1 MEILSAVKGSTK
13 EKRLASQFIT
23 RFFKHF
29 PNLGAQ
35 ALEAQL
41 DLCEDEDIF
50 VSNYSFTFGLVKLYI
65 FCTFVYLDKK
75 TSN

>member
-1 MEILSAVKGSTK
+1 LEILSAVKGSTK

-29 PNLGAQ
+29 PNLAAQ

-41 DLCEDEDIF
+41 DLCEDEDIC
-50 VSNYSFTFGLVKLYI
+50 VSQLLNQYDKL
-65 FCTFVYLDKK
+65 CQ
-75 TSN
+75 

>member
-1 MEILSAVKGSTK
+1 LEILSAVKGSTK

-29 PNLGAQ
+29 PNLAAQ

-41 DLCEDEDIF
+41 DLCEDEDIC
-50 VSNYSFTFGLVKLYI
+50 VSKKAINII
-65 FCTFVYLDKK
+65 FIQYNIWPLI
-75 TSN
+75 NI